1 MIGASF
7 DAVEDQKA
15 FADSES
21 FPFTLIS
28 DPDHAIGRAYD
39 AEREEGEDYYEL
51 GLPRRVS
58 YLIAPDG
65 TIAAAYDLA
74 GQDLAEHAGVVLADI
89 AERS

>member
-1 MIGASF
+1 M
-7 DAVEDQKA
+7 EDQSA
-15 FADSES
+15 FATNEN

-28 DPDHAIGRAYD
+28 DPDHEIGRAYE

-51 GLPRRVS
+51 GLPRRIS